1 MASFIEKGNAKE
13 GARHLEFDV
22 DCMEGEMSAK
32 CSDEEI
38 SRQQGI
44 WSSGDRSRM
53 ESVKRNHRT
62 QGN

>member
-44 WSSGDRSRM
+44 WSSGDRSRL
-53 ESVKRNHRT
+53 R
-62 QGN
+62 